1 MRSKKM
7 AIACPINL
15 NVERLRDE
23 VGETYSRL
31 VEDPDG
37 DFHFHHGLEYACER
51 LRYDR
56 DELESL
62 PTECTDRFAGL
73 GNPHRVG
80 SIEPGE
86 TVLDIG
92 CGAGTDLLLAARRTG
107 PGGKAIGVDATQAMR
122 ELAAVC
128 ARQADL
134 HERVEI
140 RAGRAEELPVDD
152 ASIDVVISNGV
163 INLAPDKRV
172 AFGEIVRVLR
182 PGGRLYLADV
192 VITEELSQASR
203 SDAEL
208 WAA

>member
-1 MRSKKM
+1 M

-15 NVERLRDE
+15 DVEKLRNE

-31 VEDPDG
+31 VEDPAG
-37 DFHFHHGLEYACER
+37 DFHFHHGLDYACER
-51 LRYDR
+51 LQYDR

-62 PTECTDRFAGL
+62 PSECTERFAGL

-107 PGGKAIGVDATQAMR
+107 SAGKAIGVDATLAMR
-122 ELAAVC
+122 ELVASG
-128 ARQADL
+128 ARKAGL
-134 HERVEI
+134 SGCVEI
-140 RAGRAEELPVDD
+140 RAGRAEALPVDD

-163 INLAPDKRV
+163 INLAPDKLL
-172 AFGEIVRVLR
+172 AFSEIVRVLR

-192 VITEELSQASR
+192 VISEELSQASR

>member
-1 MRSKKM
+1 MM

-15 NVERLRDE
+15 DVEKLRDE
-23 VGETYSRL
+23 VRETYSRL
-31 VEDPDG
+31 VNEPGG
-37 DFHFHHGLEYACER
+37 DFHFHHGLDYACER

-80 SIEPGE
+80 PIKPGE

-107 PGGKAIGVDATQAMR
+107 PGGKVIGVDATCAMR
-122 ELAAVC
+122 ELAASN
-128 ARQADL
+128 ARLADL
-134 HERVEI
+134 SERVDI
-140 RAGRAEELPVDD
+140 RAGRAEELPVDG
-152 ASIDVVISNGV
+152 AGIDVVISNGV
-163 INLAPDKRV
+163 INLATDKRV
-172 AFGEIVRVLR
+172 AFDEIVRVLR

>member
-1 MRSKKM
+1 M

-15 NVERLRDE
+15 DVSRLRDE

-31 VEDPDG
+31 VKDPEG
-37 DFHFHHGLEYACER
+37 DFHFHHGLDYACEF

-56 DELESL
+56 QELESL
-62 PTECTDRFAGL
+62 PTECTARFAGL
-73 GNPHRVG
+73 GNPHRAG
-80 SIEPGE
+80 SIQPGE

-107 PGGKAIGVDATQAMR
+107 PGGKAIGVDATQAMQ
-122 ELAAVC
+122 ELAASC
-128 ARQADL
+128 AQQAAL
-134 HERVEI
+134 SERVEI
-140 RAGRAEELPVDD
+140 RAGRTEELPVDD

-163 INLAPDKRV
+163 LNLAPDKRV

-182 PGGRLYLADV
+182 PGGKLYLADV
-192 VITEELSQASR
+192 VIQEELSQVSR

-208 WAA
+208 WAS

>member
-1 MRSKKM
+1 M

-15 NVERLRDE
+15 DVERLRDE

-31 VEDPDG
+31 VKEPG
-37 DFHFHHGLEYACER
+37 GEFHFHHGLDYACER

-62 PTECTDRFAGL
+62 PAECTERFAGL

-80 SIEPGE
+80 PIKPGE

-107 PGGKAIGVDATQAMR
+107 PDGKVIGVDATGAMR
-122 ELAAVC
+122 ELAASS
-128 ARQADL
+128 ARQAGVS
-134 HERVEI
+134 ERVDI
-140 RAGRAEELPVDD
+140 RAGRAEELPVDN

-172 AFGEIVRVLR
+172 AFEEIVRVLR

>member
-1 MRSKKM
+1 M

-15 NVERLRDE
+15 DVKKLRDE

-31 VEDPDG
+31 VREPDG
-37 DFHFHHGLEYACER
+37 DFHFHRGLDYACER

-62 PTECTDRFAGL
+62 PAECTARFAGL

-80 SIEPGE
+80 SIKPGE

-107 PGGKAIGVDATQAMR
+107 AGGKVIGVDATRAMR
-122 ELAAVC
+122 ELAASS

-134 HERVEI
+134 SERVDI

-192 VITEELSQASR
+192 VITEELSQTSR

>member
-1 MRSKKM
+1 M

-15 NVERLRDE
+15 DVNKLRDE

-31 VEDPDG
+31 VREPDG
-37 DFHFHHGLEYACER
+37 DFHFHRGLDYACER

-62 PTECTDRFAGL
+62 PAECTARFAGL

-80 SIEPGE
+80 GIEPGE

-107 PGGKAIGVDATQAMR
+107 PRGKAIGVDATRAMR
-122 ELAAVC
+122 ELAASC

-140 RAGRAEELPVDD
+140 REGRAEKLPVDD
-152 ASIDVVISNGV
+152 ASVDVVISNGV

-192 VITEELSQASR
+192 VITEELSEGSR